1 MGIAKDF
8 NKVLHDQIRIHAAW
22 LPVTNTFQLGDFGV
36 ISDGV
41 FVRMGNIQSDF
52 GVTFDSQAGTETK
65 LDFKS
70 DRVRVFRFAGN
81 AEVPVFPGESVDASL
96 KIEFGKEKSFY
107 LKAALSVSQMA
118 SVFAAAQQLSDKPR
132 WDTGKFKVISAVYTG
147 RGCAILSSRE
157 GNASVEITGKADALK
172 KLEMGSAEAGL
183 SFSSRSGMGLEIL
196 GDNGVVG
203 LQLFK
208 VEKNGQ
214 PGFEAAREPF
224 STSADWAADL
234 EDDL

>member
-52 GVTFDSQAGTETK
+52 GVTFDTQAGTETK

-96 KIEFGKEKSFY
+96 KIEFGKEKSFF

-118 SVFAAAQQLSDKPR
+118 SVFATAQQLRDKPR
-132 WDTGKFKVISAVYTG
+132 WNAGKFKVISAVYTG

-183 SFSSRSGMGLEIL
+183 SFSSKSGMGLEIL
-196 GDNGVVG
+196 GDSGVVG

-208 VEKNGQ
+208 VEKDGQ

-224 STSADWAADL
+224 STSADWEADL